1 MSKIDQIEEMAKVIK
16 SSLDGL
22 GNGNFNF
29 TGIEFSTMLAKA
41 LCAADVVEVRH
52 GEWRDRYGEKYAN
65 RLYVCSLCE
74 EVAPE
79 GTVYDELDRPLRQ
92 QVLSPY
98 CPNCGAKM
106 NVENSKIN

>member
-1 MSKIDQIEEMAKVIK
+1 MRYIDADQIRYMWQYDADGEEH
-16 SSLDGL
+16 DGVTL
-22 GNGNFNF
+22 QSIIRKLP
-29 TGIEFSTMLAKA
+29 T
-41 LCAADVVEVRH
+41 ADGVEVRH

-65 RLYVCSLCE
+65 RLYECSLCE
-74 EVAPE
+74 EIAPE

-106 NVENSKIN
+106 NGEGRTNND